1 MNICPKCKVTLKT
14 NSTTCPLCHNKIELK
29 EKNSIYPTL
38 KQNNY
43 TRNLLIRIS
52 LFITLCGIIFSLL
65 INYWVSKEIS
75 WSIFVILGIISFWL
89 TFSTGMNKH
98 HNFMRILFAEI
109 IAIIILSILWDLIT
123 GFHKWSLT
131 YCLPFLCIAYTIT
144 FLIIRI
150 FTKYH
155 NKEYIL
161 YTYLNSL
168 IGIFPLY
175 FILKDNLNTLW
186 PSYVSVLTSILALIF
201 LFIFNHHTLETEI
214 ERRLH
219 I

>member
-1 MNICPKCKVTLKT
+1 MNKCPKCEVTLKSSS
-14 NSTTCPLCHNKIELK
+14 NICPLCHNKIKLK
-29 EKNSIYPTL
+29 EKNSIYP
-38 KQNNY
+38 KVKSPY
-43 TRNLLIRIS
+43 RAYSLLIRIS
-52 LFITLCGIIFSLL
+52 LLATLCGVIFSLL
-65 INYWVSKEIS
+65 INYWISNEIS

-89 TFSTGMNKH
+89 TFSTGMNRRH
-98 HNFMRILFAEI
+98 GFMRILFAEI
-109 IAIIILSILWDLIT
+109 LAIIILSILWDLST

-150 FTKYH
+150 FTQ
-155 NKEYIL
+155 NTRKEYIL

-168 IGIFPLY
+168 IGIIPLY
-175 FILKDNLNTLW
+175 FILKNNLNTLW
-186 PSYVSVLTSILALIF
+186 PSYISVCTSIFALIF
-201 LFIFNHHTLETEI
+201 LFIFNHHALETEI

>member
-1 MNICPKCKVTLKT
+1 
-14 NSTTCPLCHNKIELK
+14 
-29 EKNSIYPTL
+29 
-38 KQNNY
+38 
-43 TRNLLIRIS
+43 
-52 LFITLCGIIFSLL
+52 
-65 INYWVSKEIS
+65 
-75 WSIFVILGIISFWL
+75 
-89 TFSTGMNKH
+89 
-98 HNFMRILFAEI
+98 MRILFAEI
-109 IAIIILSILWDLIT
+109 IAIIILSILWDLST

-186 PSYVSVLTSILALIF
+186 PSYISVLTSIFALIF

>member
-1 MNICPKCKVTLKT
+1 MNFCPKCRVILKT
-14 NSTTCPLCHNKIELK
+14 NSTTCPLCHNIIELK
-29 EKNSIYPTL
+29 EKNSIYPEI
-38 KQNNY
+38 KKNNH
-43 TRNLLIRIS
+43 TRNLLIKIS

-65 INYWVSKEIS
+65 INFWISQKIS
-75 WSIFVILGIISFWL
+75 WSIFVILGIVSFWL
-89 TFSTGMNKH
+89 TFSTGMNRQH
-98 HNFMRILFAEI
+98 GLMRILFAEI
-109 IAIIILSILWDLIT
+109 IAIIILSILWDLST

-131 YCLPFLCIAYTIT
+131 YCLPFLCIADTIT

-150 FTKYH
+150 FTRYY

-186 PSYVSVLTSILALIF
+186 PSYISVLTSILALIF
-201 LFIFNHHTLETEI
+201 LFIFNHHTLEAEI